1 MALQLSEI
9 FMCYGNLN
17 CVVFHK
23 WKMKWK
29 KTQKGNHADDAAA
42 PVTQYIAETGA
53 QSDDF

>member
-1 MALQLSEI
+1 MSLQLSEI